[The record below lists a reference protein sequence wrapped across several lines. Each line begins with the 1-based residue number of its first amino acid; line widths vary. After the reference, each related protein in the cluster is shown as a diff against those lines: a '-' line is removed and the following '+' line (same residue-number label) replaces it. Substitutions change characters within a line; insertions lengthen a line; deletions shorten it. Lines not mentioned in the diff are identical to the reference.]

1 MESRTIPP
9 PQASA
14 RQTEMGETFSRVL
27 VSALDALQE
36 SGVPYAL
43 IGGIAASGLGRPRP
57 THDIDI
63 FIRPDDAEAALAAL
77 AKHGFDTERT
87 DPGWLYKG
95 WKDGMMVDLI
105 FKSHGDIYFDDEMSE
120 RTRMIRYHGRDIPAV
135 SPEDLVIIKAAV
147 HSENGP
153 HHWHDAL
160 AVLSHAN
167 LDWDYLIK
175 RARRATRRV
184 LALLIYAQSND
195 IWIPNR
201 VIFDLYNITFGQEPV
216 TPSAPKPKPN
226 GSAQAPR
233 YMPPEAQTSEEC
245 ELEFTGDRTYLVSL
259 LQERLSS
266 DERTGAADLRV
277 SIEDRKIFIRGET
290 VSREQRDAVEP
301 LVRTLAP
308 GYEVVNEVRVTEIA
322 APKVEKVL

>member
-9 PQASA
+9 PHASA

-27 VSALDALQE
+27 MSAIDALQE
-36 SGVPYAL
+36 SKLPYAL
-43 IGGIAASGLGRPRP
+43 IGGIAASGLGRPRA

-63 FIRPDDAEAALAAL
+63 FVRPDDAEAALAAL
-77 AKHGFDTERT
+77 GKHGFETERT

-105 FKSHGDIYFDDEMSE
+105 FKSHGDIYFDTEMHE
-120 RTRMIRYHGRDIPAV
+120 RARTIRFHGRDIPAV

-147 HSENGP
+147 HNESGP

-167 LDWDYLIK
+167 LDWDYLVK

-184 LALLIYAQSND
+184 LSLLIYAQSND

-216 TPSAPKPKPN
+216 SPPSPPPQASQQKPARAP
-226 GSAQAPR
+226 AT
-233 YMPPEAQTSEEC
+233 EVTEEYD
-245 ELEFTGDRTYLVSL
+245 LDYLGDHTYLVTL
-259 LQERLSS
+259 VQEHLSS

-277 SIEDRKIFIRGET
+277 SIDDNKIFVRGET
-290 VSREQRDAVEP
+290 VSPEQRDAIEP
-301 LVRTLAP
+301 LVKAVAP
-308 GYEVVNEVRVTEIA
+308 GYEVVNEVRVTEVA
-322 APKVEKVL
+322 GPKVEKVL

>member
-9 PQASA
+9 SQASA
-14 RQTEMGETFSRVL
+14 RQTEMGERFSRVL

-36 SGVPYAL
+36 SNLPYAL
-43 IGGIAASGLGRPRP
+43 IGGIAAGGLGRPRP

-63 FIRPDDAEAALAAL
+63 FVRPDDAEAAITAL

-105 FKSHGDIYFDDEMSE
+105 FKSHGDIYFDDEMHA
-120 RTRMIRYHGRDIPAV
+120 RARMIRYHGRDIPAV

-167 LDWDYLIK
+167 LDWEYLIR

-184 LALLIYAQSND
+184 LSLLIYAQSND

-201 VIFDLYNITFGQEPV
+201 AIFDLYNITFGQEPV
-216 TPSAPKPKPN
+216 APPSKRPATPAPK
-226 GSAQAPR
+226 APPR
-233 YMPPEAQTSEEC
+233 PTSQSSEEY
-245 ELEFTGDRTYLVSL
+245 ELDFRGDDTYLVTL
-259 LQERLSS
+259 VQEHLSS

-277 SIEDRKIFIRGET
+277 SIDDRKIFVRGET
-290 VSREQRDAVEP
+290 VSRDQRDAIDL
-301 LVRTLAP
+301 LVKDIAP
-308 GYEVVNEVRVTEIA
+308 GFEVVNEVRVTEVA
-322 APKVEKVL
+322 SPKVEKVL